1 MACFA
6 YAAWSPYEIPFGFG
20 GLVSWPYSVI
30 QIGVDAR
37 GFTGDTLVAHVTPE
51 GVLGRD
57 GWVQVPLHFT
67 PEGSRTYYAQIEAND
82 IHGNKV
88 SRFLTIV
95 SR

>member
-1 MACFA
+1 
-6 YAAWSPYEIPFGFG
+6 
-20 GLVSWPYSVI
+20 
-30 QIGVDAR
+30 
-37 GFTGDTLVAHVTPE
+37 VAHVTPE

-88 SRFLTIV
+88 SRLLTIV